1 MDTFISRSYTYVL
14 IGASS
19 NEEKY
24 GYKILE
30 NLLDAGFHVLPINP
44 KGGQI
49 LGQKVYK
56 NINEIAEGIDVVIF
70 VVPPQVTKNIIED
83 VVSLGITK
91 VWLQPGSES
100 DEVIEFCDKHNIDCY
115 HHACIM
121 LEQLRYLA
129 E

>member
-1 MDTFISRSYTYVL
+1 MDTFISRNYTYAL

-30 NLLDAGFHVLPINP
+30 NLLDAGFHVLPVNP

-49 LGQKVYK
+49 LEQKVYK
-56 NINEIAEGIDVVIF
+56 NINEITEGIDVVIF

-83 VVSLGITK
+83 VVSLGVAK

-100 DEVIEFCDKHNIDCY
+100 DDVIDFCDKHNIDCY
-115 HHACIM
+115 HNACIM
-121 LEQLRYLA
+121 LEQLRYLV